1 MPDTSNTSAIL
12 GGLAIYIVFLLA
24 ISVFV
29 VICWWRIFSKAGYS
43 GAMSLLFLVPI
54 ANIIVFCILAF
65 GRWPIYNELERL
77 RQQVGRG
84 PQYPG
89 TPQYP
94 QYPQAPQYPPR

>member
-1 MPDTSNTSAIL
+1 MPDTSNVSAIQAFL
-12 GGLAIYIVFLLA
+12 LVYIVVVLA

-29 VICWWRIFSKAGYS
+29 IICWWKIFSKAGYS

-65 GRWPIYNELERL
+65 GRWPIYNELEQL

-84 PQYPG
+84 PQYPA